1 MNPKRRST
9 VRAACL
15 VVASAFWGME
25 RSAAQPLQV
34 ESPPSV
40 AVIDQRLLE
49 TAQDQSLDDAT
60 RANIRGLYQ
69 QALSELEAAARLGVA
84 ALDFSRR
91 TTDAP
96 TALEELEAAVA
107 APPAAAPP
115 VSASDG
121 LDTLEQRRA
130 EVERQLAAAASRL
143 TEADA
148 EPLRRTS
155 RRGEIR
161 ETLAELAEDAARIEA
176 ELDVP
181 ATADAIPVEAEARRS
196 LLAARRLH
204 VTNRT
209 TSLER
214 ELVAYDAERPLLPHR
229 RELAA
234 RDVARLQEEL
244 NQLDAAAAAL
254 RRIDASQQAN
264 AARAQATQLNLA
276 ASGESE
282 RTRQALLAL
291 AATNNELTARRQE
304 LVSQLDRAERGLD
317 ENRAALAALDER
329 FTRTRE
335 RVAALG
341 STGAVGLLLQRHRA
355 GLPEAIGRYRDE
367 RGVVEQRTQL
377 VQEEMFDLDE
387 QRLALGDVEGRAAA
401 LLASDGEPP
410 RDELGRRLDREP
422 GEEVVASVRSMLE
435 TQRTY
440 LGLLFDDQARYFDVL
455 VQMGT
460 TYGELQGTGEAF
472 LRFIDERVLWT
483 RNAEP
488 VAWSDLASARDA
500 VSWLLHPA
508 RWSALARALANDAAR
523 GPGRYAPLLALLI
536 ATPVVWR
543 RFRAALTA
551 CGQRAAAGTATR
563 YSPTVQGLLLTVG
576 IAVPGPAFAWLLAR
590 RLAAASDDSEFAQ
603 AVGAGLAA
611 VALTFFPL
619 ELLRQSGL
627 PQGLMAAH
635 FRWSSRAVAVL
646 GRDLRWFAAA
656 ALPCA
661 FVLAA
666 LASQED
672 QAWHHALGRL
682 ALVGLQVAGAVFLAR
697 VLHPAHGV
705 FGQFFAT
712 HRGSWPER
720 LRNVWY
726 GAALCIPLGLAGVAL
741 AGYMYAASEL
751 VAKSLETVWLATAVV
766 IAYGMVSRG
775 VLVNRRKLAFRQ
787 RRERAQAEA
796 EDRETAELLP
806 DLGQIDADTRRLI
819 RTLTTAGALA
829 GVWVVWSDMVPALSV
844 LDRVTLWPLGAE
856 PGTEGVLTLEH
867 LGFVVIVTVLTAAL
881 ARNVPALLEM
891 LLLHLPIQPGARY
904 ALTSMSRYALV
915 LGGGL
920 AVFGGLGVSWSS
932 VQWLVAAFGVGLG
945 FGLQEIFANFV
956 SGLLLLVER
965 PVRVGD
971 TITVGGVTGVV
982 TRIRIR
988 ATTIQDWDLK
998 ELVVPNKDL
1007 VTGQLLNWTLSDA
1020 ANRVTVFV
1028 GVAYES
1034 DVDQVT
1040 RVLREIVTGTPLV
1053 LETPEPNVTFEEFG
1067 DSALKFCI
1075 RAYVRDIDERLPAIH
1090 ALHTAI
1096 ARRFRREG
1104 IEIAFPQMDIHV
1116 RHGAPEQ
1123 LRDDS
1128 APTLRFPGASSL

>member
-1 MNPKRRST
+1 MNPKRRAT
-9 VRAACL
+9 VGAACL
-15 VVASAFWGME
+15 VVASAFWSME
-25 RSAAQPLQV
+25 RSTAQSPEV
-34 ESPPSV
+34 EPPPSV

-49 TAQDQSLDDAT
+49 TAQDQSLDDTT

-69 QALSELEAAARLGVA
+69 QALSELEAAARLRVT

-96 TALEELEAAVA
+96 TALGELEAAVA
-107 APPAAAPP
+107 APAAAAQRI
-115 VSASDG
+115 SASDS

-130 EVERQLAAAASRL
+130 EVERQLEEAAARL
-143 TEADA
+143 TEADS

-161 ETLAELAEDAARIEA
+161 ETLAELAEEAAGIDAD
-176 ELDVP
+176 LDTP
-181 ATADAIPVEAEARRS
+181 ATADASPMEAEARRS

-204 VTNRT
+204 VTNRA
-209 TSLER
+209 TSLDR
-214 ELVAYDAERPLLPHR
+214 ELIAYDAERPLLPHR

-234 RDVARLQEEL
+234 RDVARLQEQL

-254 RRIDASQQAN
+254 RRLDASQQAN
-264 AARAQATQLNLA
+264 EARAQATQLSLA

-282 RTRQALLAL
+282 RTRQVLLAL
-291 AATNNELTARRQE
+291 AATNNALTARRQE
-304 LVSQLDRAERGLD
+304 LVNQLDRAERRLD
-317 ENRAALAALDER
+317 ESRAALANLDER

-335 RVAALG
+335 RVEALG
-341 STGAVGLLLQRHRA
+341 RTGAVGLLLQRHRA
-355 GLPEAIGRYRDE
+355 GLPEDIGRYRDE
-367 RGVVEQRTQL
+367 RGAVAQRTQL

-387 QRLALGDVEGRAAA
+387 QRLALADAEGRAAA
-401 LLASDGEPP
+401 LLAADGEPP
-410 RDELGRRLDREP
+410 RDELGQRLDREP
-422 GEEVVASVRSMLE
+422 GEEVVAAVRSMLE

-455 VQMGT
+455 IQTGT
-460 TYGELQGTGEAF
+460 TYGELQGTGGVF

-488 VAWSDLASARDA
+488 IAWSDLASARDA

-523 GPGRYAPLLALLI
+523 APWRYAPLLALLL

-543 RFRAALTA
+543 RFRTALTA

-576 IAVPGPAFAWLLAR
+576 IALPGPAFAWLLAR
-590 RLAAASDDSEFAQ
+590 RVAAASDEPEFAQ

-611 VALTFFPL
+611 VAVTFFPL
-619 ELLRQSGL
+619 ELLRQSGR

-635 FRWSSRAVAVL
+635 FRWSSRAAAVL
-646 GRDLRWFAAA
+646 RRHLGWFTAA
-656 ALPCA
+656 ALPGA

-682 ALVGLQVAGAVFLAR
+682 ALVGLQVAAAAFLIQ

-726 GAALCIPLGLAGVAL
+726 GAALCIPLGLAGVSL
-741 AGYMYAASEL
+741 AGYMYAADEL
-751 VAKSLETVWLATAVV
+751 VGKSLETVWLATAVV
-766 IAYGMVSRG
+766 VAYGMVSRR
-775 VLVNRRKLAFRQ
+775 VLVSRRKLAFRQ
-787 RRERAQAEA
+787 RRERARA
-796 EDRETAELLP
+796 EDGEPAEPLP
-806 DLGQIDADTRRLI
+806 DLGQIDTDTRRLI
-819 RTLTTAGALA
+819 RTLTTAAALTGAWL
-829 GVWVVWSDMVPALSV
+829 VWSDMVPALSV
-844 LDRVTLWPLGAE
+844 LDGVTLWPLGAE
-856 PGTEGVLTLEH
+856 PGTEGVVTLEH
-867 LGFVVIVTVLTAAL
+867 LGLLVIVTVLTAAL

-915 LGGGL
+915 FSGGL
-920 AVFGGLGVSWSS
+920 AVFGVLGVSWSS

-971 TITVGGVTGVV
+971 TITVGGVTGIV

-1040 RVLREIVTGTPLV
+1040 RVLREIVTGSPLV
-1053 LETPEPNVTFEEFG
+1053 LETPEPKVTFEEFG
-1067 DSALKFCI
+1067 DSALKFSI
-1075 RAYVRDIDERLPAIH
+1075 RAYVRDVEERLPAIH

-1096 ARRFRREG
+1096 AHRFRKEG

-1116 RHGAPEQ
+1116 RPGVPEQ
-1123 LRDDS
+1123 RRDDS
-1128 APTLRFPGASSL
+1128 APTLRFPGASGI

>member
-1 MNPKRRST
+1 MKRKSQVAATALWLVAVSLST
-9 VRAACL
+9 PL
-15 VVASAFWGME
+15 E
-25 RSAAQPLQV
+25 RSAAQSLDV
-34 ESPPSV
+34 ASPPSV

-49 TAQDQSLDDAT
+49 TAQDQSLDDDAK
-60 RANIRGLYQ
+60 ANVRGLYQ
-69 QALSELEAAARLGVA
+69 DALSELAAAARRRVTALDFSRRTADAPTALSELEAAVA
-84 ALDFSRR
+84 
-91 TTDAP
+91 
-96 TALEELEAAVA
+96 E
-107 APPAAAPP
+107 PAAAASPI
-115 VSASDG
+115 SASDG

-130 EVERQLAAAASRL
+130 EVERQLGEAASRL

-161 ETLAELAEDAARIEA
+161 ETLAELAEEAAGIEA

-181 ATADAIPVEAEARRS
+181 APADAIPMEAEARRS

-254 RRIDASQQAN
+254 RRLDASQQAN
-264 AARAQATQLNLA
+264 AARAQATRLSLA
-276 ASGESE
+276 ARGESE
-282 RTRQALLAL
+282 RTRQVLLGL

-304 LVSQLDRAERGLD
+304 LVSRLDRAERRLD
-317 ENRAALAALDER
+317 ENAAALADLDGR

-341 STGAVGLLLQRHRA
+341 PTGAVGLLLQRHRA
-355 GLPEAIGRYRDE
+355 GLPEAIDRYRDE
-367 RGVVEQRTQL
+367 RGAVEQRTQL

-387 QRLALGDVEGRAAA
+387 RRLALGAVEGRAAA
-401 LLASDGEPP
+401 LLAPDGEPP
-410 RDELGRRLDREP
+410 RDELGRPLDRGP
-422 GEEVVASVRSMLE
+422 GEEVAASVRSMLE

-460 TYGELQGTGEAF
+460 TYRELQGTGEAF

-500 VSWLLHPA
+500 ASWLLHPA
-508 RWSALARALANDAAR
+508 RWSGLARALATEAAR
-523 GPGRYAPLLALLI
+523 GPWRFASLLALLI

-563 YSPTVQGLLLTVG
+563 YSSTAQGLLLTVA
-576 IAVPGPAFAWLLAR
+576 IAAPAPAVVWLLAR
-590 RLAAASDDSEFAQ
+590 RVTAASDDSEFAQ
-603 AVGAGLAA
+603 AVGVGLAA
-611 VALTFFPL
+611 VAVTFFPL
-619 ELLRQSGL
+619 ELLRQSGRRH
-627 PQGLMAAH
+627 GLMAAH

-646 GRDLRWFAAA
+646 GRHLRWFAVA

-672 QAWHHALGRL
+672 QARHHALGRL
-682 ALVGLQVAGAVFLAR
+682 ALVGLQVSVAVFLVR

-705 FGQFFAT
+705 FAQFFAT

-741 AGYMYAASEL
+741 AGYMYAAGEL

-766 IAYGMVSRG
+766 IAYGMVSRW

-787 RRERAQAEA
+787 RRERAQL
-796 EDRETAELLP
+796 EDGETAEPLP

-819 RTLTTAGALA
+819 RTLSTAGALA
-829 GVWVVWSDMVPALSV
+829 GAWLVWSDMVPALSV
-844 LDRVTLWPLGAE
+844 LDRVALWPLGAE
-856 PGTEGVLTLEH
+856 PGTEGAFTLEH
-867 LGFVVIVTVLTAAL
+867 LGLVVIVTVLTAAL

-891 LLLHLPIQPGARY
+891 LLLHLPVQPGARY

-920 AVFGGLGVSWSS
+920 AVFGVLGVSWSS

-971 TITVGGVTGVV
+971 TITVGGVTGIV

-998 ELVVPNKDL
+998 ELVIPNKDL

-1020 ANRVTVFV
+1020 ANRVTIFV

-1040 RVLREIVTGTPLV
+1040 RVLQEIVTGAPPV
-1053 LETPEPNVTFEEFG
+1053 LETPEPTVTFEEFG

-1096 ARRFRREG
+1096 AHRFRREG

-1123 LRDDS
+1123 LRGDS
-1128 APTLRFPGASSL
+1128 APTLRFPGASSA

>member
-1 MNPKRRST
+1 MNSKRRAA
-9 VRAACL
+9 VAAACL
-15 VVASAFWGME
+15 VVASAFWGTE
-25 RSAAQPLQV
+25 RPAAQPPGV
-34 ESPPSV
+34 EPPPSV

-60 RANIRGLYQ
+60 RASIRGLYQ
-69 QALSELEAAARLGVA
+69 QALSELEAAARWRVS

-91 TTDAP
+91 TTDAS
-96 TALEELEAAVA
+96 TTLEELEAAVA
-107 APPAAAPP
+107 APAAALPP
-115 VSASDG
+115 VSAADG

-130 EVERQLAAAASRL
+130 EVERQLEEAASRL

-161 ETLAELAEDAARIEA
+161 ESLAELAEEAAGIEA
-176 ELDVP
+176 DLDVP
-181 ATADAIPVEAEARRS
+181 AAADASPMEGAARRS
-196 LLAARRLH
+196 LLSARRLR
-204 VTNRT
+204 VESRT
-209 TSLER
+209 ASLER
-214 ELVAYDAERPLLPHR
+214 ELIAYDAERPLLPHR

-234 RDVARLQEEL
+234 RDVARLQEQL
-244 NQLDAAAAAL
+244 NQLDAATAAL
-254 RRIDASQQAN
+254 RRLDASQLAN
-264 AARAQATQLNLA
+264 EARAQATRLGL
-276 ASGESE
+276 SVEGESE
-282 RTRQALLAL
+282 RTRQVLLGL

-304 LVSQLDRAERGLD
+304 LVSRLGRAERRLD
-317 ENRAALAALDER
+317 ENRAALADLDER

-341 STGAVGLLLQRHRA
+341 QTGAVGLLLQRHRA
-355 GLPEAIGRYRDE
+355 GLPDDLGRYREDRRAIE
-367 RGVVEQRTQL
+367 LRTRV
-377 VQEEMFDLDE
+377 VQEEMFELDE
-387 QRLALGDVEGRAAA
+387 QRLALADVEGRAAA
-401 LLASDGEPP
+401 LLAADEGGEVA
-410 RDELGRRLDREP
+410 RDELGQRLDPEP
-422 GEEVVASVRSMLE
+422 GEEVVVSVRGMLE

-455 VQMGT
+455 VQVGT
-460 TYGELQGTGEAF
+460 TYGELQGTGEDF

-488 VAWSDLASARDA
+488 IGWSDLAAAGDA
-500 VSWLLHPA
+500 ASWLLHPVQ
-508 RWSALARALANDAAR
+508 WGALARTLANDAVR
-523 GPGRYAPLLALLI
+523 GPWQYAPVLALLV
-536 ATPVVWR
+536 ATPVFWR
-543 RFRAALTA
+543 RSRAALTA

-563 YSPTVQGLLLTVG
+563 YSPTARGLLLTVA

-590 RLAAASDDSEFAQ
+590 RVAAGAGDSEFAQ
-603 AVGAGLAA
+603 AVGVGLAA
-611 VALTFFPL
+611 VAVTFFPL
-619 ELLRQSGL
+619 ELLRQSGR
-627 PQGLMAAH
+627 PQGLMTAH
-635 FRWSSRAVAVL
+635 FRWSSRAVEVL
-646 GRDLRWFAAA
+646 GRHLRWFAAA

-666 LASQED
+666 LAFQED
-672 QAWHHALGRL
+672 QARHHALGRL

-697 VLHPAHGV
+697 VLHPARGV

-726 GAALCIPLGLAGVAL
+726 SAAVCVPLGLAGVAL
-741 AGYMYAASEL
+741 AGYMYAAGEL
-751 VAKSLETVWLATAVV
+751 VAKSLETVWLTAAVV
-766 IAYGMVSRG
+766 IAYGMVSRW
-775 VLVNRRKLAFRQ
+775 VLLSRRTLAFRQ
-787 RRERAQAEA
+787 RRERAQAE
-796 EDRETAELLP
+796 DGDTAEPLP

-829 GVWVVWSDMVPALSV
+829 GAWLVWSDMVPALSV
-844 LDRVTLWPLGAE
+844 LDRVALWPLGAE
-856 PGTEGVLTLEH
+856 PGTEGVFTLEH
-867 LGFVVIVTVLTAAL
+867 LGLVVIVTVLTAAL

-920 AVFGGLGVSWSS
+920 AVFGVLGVSWSS

-956 SGLLLLVER
+956 SGLLLLAER

-971 TITVGGVTGVV
+971 TITVGGVTGIV

-1053 LETPEPNVTFEEFG
+1053 LETPAPKVTFEEFG
-1067 DSALKFCI
+1067 DSALKFSI
-1075 RAYVRDIDERLPAIH
+1075 RAYVRDVEERLPAVH

-1096 ARRFRREG
+1096 AHRFRREG

-1116 RHGAPEQ
+1116 RPGAPEQ
-1123 LRDDS
+1123 RRDDS
-1128 APTLRFPGASSL
+1128 APPLRFPGASGI